1 MERYRAL
8 LVVTYLLLA
17 FSLYVGFFVG
27 STGPVFLVTF
37 VASLATLAGAYLV
50 YRRDRVSPDESV

>member
-1 MERYRAL
+1 MERYRLL

-17 FSLYVGFFVG
+17 SSLYVGFFVG

-37 VASLATLAGAYLV
+37 VASLVTLAGAYLV
-50 YRRDRVSPDESV
+50 YRRDESA

>member
-37 VASLATLAGAYLV
+37 VASLATLAGAYVV
-50 YRRDRVSPDESV
+50 YRRDRSD